1 MIRAF
6 VRTGFAGLLLLILAT
21 AASRAQEPS
30 PPPPLAQT
38 SPAAATPAATTSAMA
53 TATQEGSAPPAAPLE
68 PKLSW
73 SSVRVNGPYIAMTF
87 DDGPSAKLTPELLDI
102 LAQRHMHV
110 TFFVVGTNAA
120 AHPEILRR
128 AVAEGHEVGNHSW
141 DHPDFARKSEE
152 EVRSQLDRTQD
163 AIKVALGHPPTLFR
177 PPYGSLTKDQKKWIS
192 RDYGYKIILWSVDP
206 LDWRRP
212 GPEIIHHR
220 IVDATHPGA
229 IILSH
234 DIHPGTIEA
243 MPATFDDLLAKGYK
257 FVTVSELLAMELPPE
272 PKRVHAHAPA
282 PASSAEP
289 EESATPTPART
300 PAGPPMPEK
309 ITGSP
314 Q

>member
-6 VRTGFAGLLLLILAT
+6 VRTGFAGFLLLTLAT
-21 AASRAQEPS
+21 AASHAQEPS

-38 SPAAATPAATTSAMA
+38 PTATPAPAASA
-53 TATQEGSAPPAAPLE
+53 TATATPDASASPAAPLE
-68 PKLSW
+68 PKISW

-87 DDGPSAKLTPELLDI
+87 DDGPSAKLTPQLLDI

-128 AVAEGHEVGNHSW
+128 AEAEGHEIGNHSW
-141 DHPDFARKSEE
+141 DHPDLARKSEE

-177 PPYGSLTKDQKKWIS
+177 PPYGSLTKDQKKWINH
-192 RDYGYKIILWSVDP
+192 DYGYKIILWTVDP

-220 IVDATHPGA
+220 IVDATRPGY

-243 MPATFDDLLAKGYK
+243 MPETFDDLLAKGYK
-257 FVTVSELLAMELPPE
+257 FVTVSELIAMELPPD
-272 PKRVHAHAPA
+272 PKRVHAPA
-282 PASSAEP
+282 PAYSAK
-289 EESATPTPART
+289 SAGSAVPTPART

-309 ITGSP
+309 INGSP
-314 Q
+314 E